1 MRALLSL
8 LFGSLLHSTI
18 ALAQTAPTQQVQQVK
33 VDATRDPV
41 DKSYRKMMQGVA
53 RFERDH
59 ALAPQ
64 ASLRFRLLPRQ
75 PGVDMSGVQLR
86 IAGDTVSV
94 PLPLAADN
102 SFAPV
107 RNEQALR
114 EDAVLLAN
122 RKASTMSWRA
132 QVITPGLPPDTRRL
146 GDLRLECRAG
156 MDSGLISNDPQIIA
170 WLSSMLYSTDKVC
183 NQPDGNYLFFADRPL
198 FGVTLVHGERRL
210 ALPFKMLYAGGE
222 QTPASLPY
230 CDCQVLLDR
239 SYYAPLWDPAGPTTA
254 CWNCTIWTRWRHE
267 VAESI
272 DACHTHRLFGHA
284 CLASEQKRALRHPGA
299 NRATGRQQGT
309 GAPGTGRQHGHP
321 FR

>member
-1 MRALLSL
+1 MRILTSL
-8 LFGSLLHSTI
+8 LLISLLPCVP
-18 ALAQTAPTQQVQQVK
+18 AVAQTAPVPTVK

-41 DKSYRKMMQGVA
+41 DKSYRKMMQGVD

-64 ASLRFRLLPRQ
+64 VSLRFRLLPRQ
-75 PGVDMSGVQLR
+75 PGVDMQGVKLR

-94 PLPLAADN
+94 PLPLSEDN

-107 RNEQALR
+107 RNAQALR
-114 EDAVLLAN
+114 EDAVLIAN
-122 RKASTMSWRA
+122 RKATTMSWRA
-132 QVITPGLPPDTRRL
+132 QVITPGLPPGTRRL

-156 MDSGLISNDPQIIA
+156 MDSGLISNDPAIIS

-183 NQPDGNYLFFADRPL
+183 SEPDGNYLFFTDRPL
-198 FGVTLVHGERRL
+198 LGVTLVHGERRL

-239 SYYAPLWDPAGPTTA
+239 TYYAPLWDKNWPDDTLLEFDYMD
-254 CWNCTIWTRWRHE
+254 E
-267 VAESI
+267 VA
-272 DACHTHRLFGHA
+272 
-284 CLASEQKRALRHPGA
+284 P
-299 NRATGRQQGT
+299 
-309 GAPGTGRQHGHP
+309 
-321 FR
+321 

>member
-1 MRALLSL
+1 MRIPFILLFVALLPCAP
-8 LFGSLLHSTI
+8 
-18 ALAQTAPTQQVQQVK
+18 ALAQTDAVQQVK
-33 VDATRDPV
+33 VGATRDPV
-41 DKSYRKMMQGVA
+41 DKSYRKMMQGVD

-75 PGVDMSGVQLR
+75 PGVDMQGVKLR

-94 PLPLAADN
+94 PLPLSEDN

-114 EDAVLLAN
+114 EDAVLIAN
-122 RKASTMSWRA
+122 RKATTMSWRA
-132 QVITPGLPPDTRRL
+132 QVITPGLPPGTRRL

-156 MDSGLISNDPQIIA
+156 MDSGLISNDPAIIS

-183 NQPDGNYLFFADRPL
+183 SEPDGNYLFFTDRPL
-198 FGVTLVHGERRL
+198 LGVTLVHGERRL

-239 SYYAPLWDPAGPTTA
+239 TYYAPLWDKNWPDDTLLEFDYMD
-254 CWNCTIWTRWRHE
+254 E
-267 VAESI
+267 VA
-272 DACHTHRLFGHA
+272 
-284 CLASEQKRALRHPGA
+284 P
-299 NRATGRQQGT
+299 
-309 GAPGTGRQHGHP
+309 
-321 FR
+321 

>member
-1 MRALLSL
+1 MRALLPL
-8 LFGSLLHSTI
+8 LFGLLLHSTI
-18 ALAQTAPTQQVQQVK
+18 ALAQTAPTQQVPQVK

-41 DKSYRKMMQGVA
+41 DKSYRKMMLGVE

-75 PGVDMSGVQLR
+75 PGVDMRGVQLR

-198 FGVTLVHGERRL
+198 FGVTLVHGGRRV

-230 CDCQVLLDR
+230 CDCQVLLDH
-239 SYYAPLWDPAGPTTA
+239 SYYAPLWDASWPDDSLLEL
-254 CWNCTIWTRWRHE
+254 RYMDE
-267 VAESI
+267 VA
-272 DACHTHRLFGHA
+272 
-284 CLASEQKRALRHPGA
+284 P
-299 NRATGRQQGT
+299 
-309 GAPGTGRQHGHP
+309 
-321 FR
+321 

>member
-1 MRALLSL
+1 MRIPFLLLITALLPC
-8 LFGSLLHSTI
+8 TP
-18 ALAQTAPTQQVQQVK
+18 ALAQTTPVPQVK
-33 VDATRDPV
+33 VGATRDPV
-41 DKSYRKMMQGVA
+41 DKSYRKMMQGVE

-75 PGVDMSGVQLR
+75 PGVDMQGVTLR

-94 PLPLAADN
+94 PLPLSEDN

-114 EDAVLLAN
+114 EDAVLIAN

-132 QVITPGLPPDTRRL
+132 QVVTPGLPAGTRRL

-156 MDSGLISNDPQIIA
+156 MDSGLISNDPAIIS

-183 NQPDGNYLFFADRPL
+183 SEPDGNYLFFTDRPL
-198 FGVTLVHGERRL
+198 LGVTLVHGERRL
-210 ALPFKMLYAGGE
+210 ALPFKMLYAGGGKTADE
-222 QTPASLPY
+222 LPY

-239 SYYAPLWDPAGPTTA
+239 SYYAPIWDASWPDDTLVEFEYMTDAAGAMP
-254 CWNCTIWTRWRHE
+254 
-267 VAESI
+267 
-272 DACHTHRLFGHA
+272 
-284 CLASEQKRALRHPGA
+284 
-299 NRATGRQQGT
+299 
-309 GAPGTGRQHGHP
+309 
-321 FR
+321 

>member
-1 MRALLSL
+1 MRLFLSILLL
-8 LFGSLLHSTI
+8 AQLPVTA
-18 ALAQTAPTQQVQQVK
+18 ALAQESSVQQVK
-33 VDATRDPV
+33 VGATRDPV

-64 ASLRFRLLPRQ
+64 GVLRFRLLPRQ
-75 PGVDMSGVQLR
+75 PDVDMQGVTLR

-94 PLPLAADN
+94 PLPLSDDN

-132 QVITPGLPPDTRRL
+132 QVITPGLPPGTRRL

-156 MDSGLISNDPQIIA
+156 MDSGLISNDPAIIS

-183 NQPDGNYLFFADRPL
+183 SEPDGNYLFFTDQPL
-198 FGVTLVHGERRL
+198 LGVTLVHGGRRVH
-210 ALPFKMLYAGGE
+210 LPFKMLYAGGE

-239 SYYAPLWDPAGPTTA
+239 SYYAPLWDLSWPDDTLLEFETMDDGKQQ
-254 CWNCTIWTRWRHE
+254 
-267 VAESI
+267 VA
-272 DACHTHRLFGHA
+272 
-284 CLASEQKRALRHPGA
+284 P
-299 NRATGRQQGT
+299 
-309 GAPGTGRQHGHP
+309 
-321 FR
+321 